1 MNSSPYIDLLKKV
14 LVDYYHIGY
23 KEYRPVVFKE
33 PTWKMKLLVGLDK
46 ILQKRNYAVC
56 SLVEFNKQN
65 RIEGKD
71 WPLRA
76 ETMIGLKRL
85 DNIEFC
91 VQQIIMDNIE
101 GDFIETGVWRGG
113 SVIFM
118 KALLQEARISDRTV
132 WVADSFEG
140 LPKPDKT
147 KYAADAEDLHY
158 TRQELAISLERVRQ
172 NFEKYN
178 LLDENVKFLKGWFK
192 DTLPTAPVKKLALL
206 RLDGDM
212 YESTM
217 DGLTNLYPKLS
228 KGGFII
234 VDDWGAVP
242 GCRLAVE
249 DYRKANNILE
259 EVKTVDWTGVYWRKE
274 K

>member
-1 MNSSPYIDLLKKV
+1 M
-14 LVDYYHIGY
+14 
-23 KEYRPVVFKE
+23 
-33 PTWKMKLLVGLDK
+33 VG
-46 ILQKRNYAVC
+46 
-56 SLVEFNKQN
+56 
-65 RIEGKD
+65 
-71 WPLRA
+71 
-76 ETMIGLKRL
+76 MKRL

-91 VQQIIMDNIE
+91 FRQIVKDNIP

-118 KALLQEARISDRTV
+118 KALLKNAGISDRTV
-132 WVADSFEG
+132 WVADSFDG
-140 LPKPDKT
+140 LPEPDES
-147 KYAADAEDLHY
+147 KYPADKGDGHHTE
-158 TRQELAISLERVRQ
+158 RELAITQEQVKK

-192 DTLPTAPVKKLALL
+192 DTLPTAPINSLALL

-228 KGGFII
+228 KGGFLI

-242 GCRLAVE
+242 GCQLAVK
-249 DYRKANNILE
+249 DYRAMHGITE
-259 EVKTVDWTGVYWRKE
+259 EIKTIDWTGVYWRKE
-274 K
+274 R